1 MTSYNVTPELSDET
15 VQQVLG
21 ERLAQHRISAALT
34 QVQLAERAGI
44 SPRTVVRM
52 EGGQGADLRNLIRV
66 LRALDLLAG
75 FNALVPSLPPSPVEQ
90 LKLRGKQRE
99 RVRAPRQPAT
109 TPPPGA
115 RPWRMP

>member
-1 MTSYNVTPELSDET
+1 MATYNFASELSDDAT
-15 VQQVLG
+15 QRLLG

-34 QVQLAERAGI
+34 QAELARRAGI
-44 SPRTVVRM
+44 SPRTVVRI
-52 EGGQGADLRNLIRV
+52 EGGQGADLRNLVRV
-66 LRALDLLAG
+66 LRALDLLGG
-75 FNALVPSLPPSPVEQ
+75 FNTLVPPLPPSPVEQ

-115 RPWRMP
+115 RPWRTP